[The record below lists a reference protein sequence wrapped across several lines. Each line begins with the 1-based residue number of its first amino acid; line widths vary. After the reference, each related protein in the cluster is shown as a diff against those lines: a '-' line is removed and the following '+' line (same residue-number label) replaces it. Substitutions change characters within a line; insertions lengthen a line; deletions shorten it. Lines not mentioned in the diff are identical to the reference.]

1 MHLDWD
7 NITGWNVL
15 LVDDEPD
22 NIEVVAESLEFYG
35 MTVRTAGNGQ
45 QALDVLMDW
54 MPNLILLDLSMPVMD
69 GWETLR
75 ALKADP
81 QTQDI
86 PVLAFSAHA
95 IIGDAERA
103 LAAGFDGYMTKPIN
117 VPTLLKDLQAAFK
130 VVRAAE

>member
-1 MHLDWD
+1 MGLNWD
-7 NITGWNVL
+7 NITEWNIL

-35 MTVRTAGNGQ
+35 MEVRTAENGRA
-45 QALDVLMDW
+45 ALEILMDW
-54 MPNLILLDLSMPVMD
+54 MPDLILLDLSMPVMD

-81 QTQDI
+81 QTQNI
-86 PVLAFSAHA
+86 PILAFSAHA

-103 LAAGFDGYMTKPIN
+103 LSAGFDGYLTKPVN
-117 VPTLLKDLQAAFK
+117 VPTLLKDLRAAFK
-130 VVRAAE
+130 ERAAG

>member
-1 MHLDWD
+1 MELNWD
-7 NITGWNVL
+7 NITEWNIL

-35 MTVRTAGNGQ
+35 MSVRTAENGRI
-45 QALDVLMDW
+45 ALEALMDW
-54 MPNLILLDLSMPVMD
+54 LPDLILMDLSMPVMD

-75 ALKADP
+75 ALRADP
-81 QTQDI
+81 QTQTI

-103 LAAGFDGYMTKPIN
+103 LSAGFNGYLTKPVN
-117 VPTLLKDLQAAFK
+117 VPTLLKDLRSAFK
-130 VVRAAE
+130 ERTTG